1 MRGLERPEV
10 RLVGCKTALS
20 RSRLPGLDWALNPY
34 RGCTHSC
41 AYCYAQD
48 VTRFEPARPWG
59 EVLEVKS
66 NIIQVLRKEL
76 RNAREGVVG
85 VGTVT
90 DPYQPAEKRFE
101 LTRGCLSV
109 LRSKG
114 MEVSVLTKS
123 PLVLRDLDILGG
135 WAGAEVGL
143 SVATVDPKLTSIL
156 EPGAPPPEER
166 MAALE
171 RLTRSGVKTY
181 LMAAPIVPGLS
192 DDRSSLCELVSRAS
206 AAGVRRIMWD
216 KYNPKPMA
224 QKRLRTALALSH
236 FLERA
241 VDAPRDDRSVREF
254 LEGQCRARSIELV
267 YAF

>member
-1 MRGLERPEV
+1 MHGLERPEV
-10 RLVGCKTALS
+10 RLVRCKTALS

-48 VTRFEPARPWG
+48 VTRFETARPWG

-66 NIIQVLRKEL
+66 NIVQVLRNEL
-76 RNAREGVVG
+76 KNAHEGVVG

-90 DPYQPAEKRFE
+90 DPYQPAEKRFG

-114 MEVSVLTKS
+114 MEASVLTKS
-123 PLVLRDLDILGG
+123 PLVLRDLDILRG
-135 WAGAEVGL
+135 WTGAEVGL
-143 SVATVDPKLTSIL
+143 SVASVDREISSAL
-156 EPGAPPPEER
+156 EPGAPSPDER

-171 RLTRSGVKTY
+171 RLTKSGVRTY

-192 DDRSSLCELVSRAS
+192 DDRSSLGELVSRAS
-206 AAGVRRIMWD
+206 AAGVRRIIWD
-216 KYNPKPMA
+216 MYNPKPLA
-224 QKRLRTALALSH
+224 QKRLSAALALSH
-236 FLERA
+236 LQERTA
-241 VDAPRDDRSVREF
+241 DAPRDDRSVRGF